1 MNDSAS
7 HFARALLLLVGLLP
21 SAAALAQ
28 SVSARVCIQE
38 TKRCMATLREAL
50 LYVRDG
56 QTITLEPGEYLR
68 DNGIVRANRV
78 TIKSTGGPT
87 ARAVMVSQGRVA
99 ENKAI
104 LVTKGDDIT
113 IDGLAFVGARSISG
127 NGAGIRHEG
136 GDLTVRNALF
146 ERNEM
151 GLLSGAHASA
161 QILIEDSEFRFSE
174 RAQPLDDAKRRN
186 PAHNIYVGNAA
197 KLIMRGVWSH
207 GAQLG
212 HTLKSRARDN
222 VIEASYF
229 SSRDGTASYEAEFP
243 SGGLVH
249 FIGNIVEQGVDSD
262 NATLFSFGA
271 EHASLPNPGPHRIA
285 MHFNTFINRKAVT
298 GTMVRLHD
306 NPNLRPVLDARAN
319 VWVGPG
325 KPSDDDNVALWGR
338 ELRNMDACDFRP
350 ESNLSA
356 SPGLTKPRFEYIHPA
371 RHRVREETNVGAL
384 SPSNASMTPCSP

>member
-1 MNDSAS
+1 VTYKAYQ
-7 HFARALLLLVGLLP
+7 FTCILLSL
-21 SAAALAQ
+21 AALAQ
-28 SVSARVCIQE
+28 HAPAHGQAANARVCIQE
-38 TKRCMATLREAL
+38 SKRCVGTLREAL

-56 QTITLEPGEYLR
+56 QTITLEPGLYLR

-78 TIKSTGGPT
+78 TIKSTGGAA

-104 LVTKGDDIT
+104 LVTKGNDIT
-113 IDGLAFVGARSISG
+113 IDGLAFEGARSISG

-146 ERNEM
+146 DRNEM
-151 GLLSGAHASA
+151 GLLSGAHPSA
-161 QILIEDSEFRFSE
+161 QIFIENTEFRYSE
-174 RAQPLDDAKRRN
+174 RGQPIDESKRRN

-197 KLIMRGVWSH
+197 KLSLRGVWSH

-222 VIEASYF
+222 LIEASYF

-262 NATLFSFGA
+262 NTTLFSFGA
-271 EHASLPNPGPHRIA
+271 EHVSLPNPGPHRIA
-285 MHFNTFINRKAVT
+285 MHFNTFVNRNAVT
-298 GTMVRLHD
+298 GTMVRLHE
-306 NPNLRPVLDARAN
+306 NPNMKPVLDARAN
-319 VWVGPG
+319 IWVGPG
-325 KPSDDDNVALWGR
+325 KPADEENVALWAR
-338 ELRNMDACDFRP
+338 ELKNMDACDFRP
-350 ESNLSA
+350 SA
-356 SPGLTKPRFEYIHPA
+356 VVAATPALGKPRFEYVHPA
-371 RHRVREETNVGAL
+371 KYRVREEASVGAL
-384 SPSNASMTPCSP
+384 SASNASMTPCAP